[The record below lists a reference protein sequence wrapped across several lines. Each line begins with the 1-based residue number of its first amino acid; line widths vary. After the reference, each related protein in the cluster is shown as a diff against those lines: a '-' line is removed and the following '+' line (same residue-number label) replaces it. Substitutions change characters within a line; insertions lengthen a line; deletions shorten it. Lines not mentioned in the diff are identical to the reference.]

1 MRATSAVFVLVVLA
15 LLLVPL
21 GLSLWLD
28 ARWFGAQGL
37 SAIFALRLQTEVGLG
52 LAAAA
57 VAGIF
62 AGLNLAWAAFRL
74 RRIASKEDRDSRGMA
89 TIVAAVPLV
98 ALIVGLGFGLAAFGQ
113 WQTWLGLQAQ
123 GPFGQTDPTYQPG
136 HRLLRLDAASPG
148 GRARLGS
155 PD

>member
-15 LLLVPL
+15 ILLVPL
-21 GLSLWLD
+21 GLNLWLD

-37 SAIFALRLQTEVGLG
+37 AAIFALRLQTQLGLG

-57 VAGIF
+57 VAGVF
-62 AGLNLAWAAFRL
+62 AGLNLAWAAGRL
-74 RRIASKEDRDSRGMA
+74 RRVASKEDRDSRGMA

-113 WQTWLGLQAQ
+113 WQTWLGVQAR
-123 GPFGQTDPTYQPG
+123 GPFGQTDPPFC
-136 HRLLRLDAASPG
+136 
-148 GRARLGS
+148 
-155 PD
+155 